1 MESNSRTSLTVVSV
15 ILAAGL
21 IIAAIVISSTWRGIS
36 RSNVTIT
43 VTGSASKEI
52 TSDLAVWNGSFSSE
66 SSSMTDAYSRL
77 EQNNRAVKNYLVSKG
92 YSEDVIKMSSINST
106 TLYQTNASGYSTNI
120 VSGYRLSQE
129 VSVASNDVDKIDQLS
144 REVTELINQG
154 IEIYS
159 YPPQF
164 YYTKI
169 GDLKVE
175 MIGLAAED
183 AKQRAEQIANSTDNK
198 VGDVRSSRMGVIQI
212 TAKNSTEI
220 SDYGIN
226 DTSSLEKTITAVVSM
241 SFEIR

>member
-1 MESNSRTSLTVVSV
+1 MDTNSRTSLTVVSV
-15 ILAAGL
+15 ILASGL
-21 IIAAIVISSTWRGIS
+21 IIAAIILATTWRGVS
-36 RSNVTIT
+36 RSNVTVT

-52 TSDLAVWNGSFSSE
+52 RSDLAVWNGSFSSE

-77 EQNNRAVKNYLVSKG
+77 EQNNRAVKNYLISKG
-92 YSEDVIKMSSINST
+92 YPENMIKMSSITST
-106 TLYQTNASGYSTNI
+106 TLYQTNAQGYSTNI
-120 VSGYRLSQE
+120 VTGYRLSQE
-129 VSVASNDVDKIDQLS
+129 VSVESNDVDKIDQLS

-175 MIGLAAED
+175 MIGLAAQD
-183 AKQRAEQIANSTDNK
+183 AKTRAEQIANSTDNK